1 MALKILIVGLTIFLA
16 HFFVLVFKKT
26 KIPDVL
32 LLMIGGIIVGP
43 VLGLIGQEDF
53 GVVGPVVTSI
63 ALIVILFEGGVNL
76 HLRTVFGALRH
87 TVFITLITW
96 AATAA
101 TSAYLM
107 YSLTPLGWSM
117 AILTGAILGG
127 TSSAVVVPMISALG
141 MDERPKTVLFLESAI
156 TDVLCIVV
164 TMGLLKALG
173 SGDLSVGPIL
183 LRILLSFGAAT
194 IIGVAGGFAWA
205 LLLGLVRRFPNT
217 IFATVAYVFLLY
229 GVTELFGF
237 SGAIAALAFGV
248 SLANFSGLSLS
259 TKKKKILEFRKVSRV
274 DKLFFSEMVF
284 LLKTFFF
291 IYMGICMRF
300 DKMVFFVLGLAITAL
315 VFLER
320 FIIVRL
326 VAYRKFTRRDVSIMT
341 IMVPKGLAAAVL
353 AFLPAQQG
361 LAGAEWVQGVVIPVV
376 LISITATSV
385 LMVLIEKTP
394 LKKVYYRIFASFAP
408 VLEEAAA
415 QPPAASEP
423 IAQTITETPAHPLP
437 PSHPLVDAIE
447 RIDEPEKSS
456 GKEGDGGA

>member
-16 HFFVLVFKKT
+16 HFFVFVFRKT

-32 LLMIGGIIVGP
+32 LLMIGGIAVGP
-43 VLGLIGQEDF
+43 VLKLIGPEDF

-101 TSAYLM
+101 TAAYLM

-117 AILTGAILGG
+117 AIMTGAIVGG

-141 MDERPKTVLFLESAI
+141 MDERPRTVLFLESAI

-164 TMGLLKALG
+164 TMGLLQALER
-173 SGDLSVGPIL
+173 GDLDAGPML
-183 LRILLSFGAAT
+183 LHILLSFGAAT
-194 IIGVAGGFAWA
+194 VIGTAGGLAWA

-217 IFATVAYVFLLY
+217 IFSTVACVFLLY
-229 GVTELFGF
+229 GVTELFEF
-237 SGAIAALAFGV
+237 SGAIAALAFGL

-259 TKKKKILEFRKVSRV
+259 LTLSSKVKKTLKFRKVSRV

-300 DKMVFFVLGLAITAL
+300 DRAVYFVLGFVIVAL
-315 VFLER
+315 VYLER

-326 VAYRKFTRRDVSIMT
+326 VAYRQFTRRDASIMT

-361 LAGAEWVQGVVIPVV
+361 LAGAEWVEGVVIPVV
-376 LISITATSV
+376 LISIVATSV

-394 LKKVYYRIFASFAP
+394 LRKMYFKIFASFAT
-408 VLEEAAA
+408 VEGAAPA
-415 QPPAASEP
+415 PPAATEP
-423 IAQTITETPAHPLP
+423 IAHTITETSAHPQP
-437 PSHPLVDAIE
+437 
-447 RIDEPEKSS
+447 
-456 GKEGDGGA
+456 

>member
-32 LLMIGGIIVGP
+32 LLMIGGIAVGP
-43 VLGLIGQEDF
+43 VLKLTGPEDF

-101 TSAYLM
+101 TAAYLM

-117 AILTGAILGG
+117 AILTGAIVGG

-141 MDERPKTVLFLESAI
+141 MDERPRTVLFLESAI

-164 TMGLLKALG
+164 TMGLLQALER
-173 SGDLSVGPIL
+173 GDLDAGPML
-183 LRILLSFGAAT
+183 LHILLSFGAAT
-194 IIGVAGGFAWA
+194 VIGTAGGLAWA

-217 IFATVAYVFLLY
+217 IFSTVACVFLLY
-229 GVTELFGF
+229 GVTELFEF

-248 SLANFSGLSLS
+248 SLANFSGLTLSL
-259 TKKKKILEFRKVSRV
+259 KKKKILALRKVSRV

-291 IYMGICMRF
+291 IYMGICMQLDRAAYF
-300 DKMVFFVLGLAITAL
+300 MLGFVIVSLIY
-315 VFLER
+315 LER

-326 VAYRKFTRRDVSIMT
+326 VAYRKFTRRDASIMT

-361 LAGAEWVQGVVIPVV
+361 LAGAEWVEGVVIPVV
-376 LISITATSV
+376 LISIVATSV

-394 LKKVYYRIFASFAP
+394 LRKMYFKIFASFAT
-408 VLEEAAA
+408 VEGAAPA
-415 QPPAASEP
+415 PPAATEP
-423 IAQTITETPAHPLP
+423 IAQTITETPAHPQP
-437 PSHPLVDAIE
+437 PSHPLIQAIE
-447 RIDEPEKSS
+447 NIDEPKKSNEP
-456 GKEGDGGA
+456 GRDGVA